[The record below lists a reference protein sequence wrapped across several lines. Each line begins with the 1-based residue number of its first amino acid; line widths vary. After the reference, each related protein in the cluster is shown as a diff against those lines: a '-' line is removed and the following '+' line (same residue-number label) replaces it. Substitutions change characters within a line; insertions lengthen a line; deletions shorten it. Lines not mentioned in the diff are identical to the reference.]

1 MRKAA
6 AKAIMRRLLFILLL
20 GLSINSWAE
29 TAQEV
34 LTYAQQVF
42 KKSPNDAYAYL
53 VANDETVQL
62 APENIRAQ
70 LLLIKIEKHDLMEEW
85 SQAYIKLKVLRKI
98 VTRLNDPM
106 IWARYIKFES
116 HLKVVNGQYD
126 DALNLARSVFLH
138 IPDQDAEEAMSI
150 ANLTLASTYIEKSLY
165 NDAFDALQKVSA
177 IVSAN
182 PKLQYVEAQLNAEY
196 GYLYLTMEDFQTAL
210 DYHTKALELARS
222 LEDDVKIMAYL
233 YSVATEQRYLGNY
246 QQALSFFKEYAEL
259 AVRLGVESDI
269 FYSLYGQAQVHHQ
282 LEQYELSNGYA
293 KKALAVHQSGD
304 DFRFELLKSMATNY
318 AQLNNIKEASKA
330 FVEAKQ
336 ILVKIPALA
345 SEKNKIKLIEIEASI
360 AEKAQDYQKAYTLTK
375 EYSSRKIDDIKRH
388 SVNKVASMT
397 RSFEQKRTL
406 QDSERL
412 LRDSELRELKLMEQ
426 VSQSESQRAYIIA
439 FVLLAFLSLMSVVFW
454 ENKRRAAV
462 VNQRLEAEVEDKT
475 RELTTAKELA
485 EAANKAKTDF
495 LANMSHEIR
504 TPLNAI
510 IGMTEIVSQNIEDE
524 ENKEALNKVMTAANL
539 LLSIL
544 NDILDFSKVEA
555 NKIELESKKF
565 DLKDLGSTVTSFYA
579 DKAKFRDLEVSL
591 EVSSDFHKYV
601 EGDPTRV
608 QQILMNL
615 LNNAFKF
622 TETGSIQVRFDMVN
636 HEVFGNVYLLQ
647 VMDSGIGIPQEK
659 LEKLFS
665 AFMQAEAATSRKY
678 GGTGLGLAICKKL
691 AVLMG
696 GDIEVHSQIG
706 FGTTFDVYLP
716 LKSILETELEQSQ
729 LEIKSTEKVEREMLG
744 SIKVLVVEDNIVN
757 RQVVKAHLKKSD
769 IDVVE
774 AENGAIALDVLKTE
788 PGIDLVLMDMQ
799 MPVMNGVESSR
810 AIRNRLSLHDLPIIA
825 LTANA
830 YDEDKKHCIEA
841 GMNDFLAKPFT
852 NKDLIEK
859 IVKWVYENR
868 LKHGPVYI

>member
-1 MRKAA
+1 
-6 AKAIMRRLLFILLL
+6 MRRLLFIMVL
-20 GLSINSWAE
+20 GMSFTSWAE

-34 LTYAQQVF
+34 LSHAQQMY
-42 KKSPNDAYAYL
+42 KKSPSEAVEYL
-53 VANDETVQL
+53 NANDEIVQL

-70 LLLIKIEKHDLMEEW
+70 FLLIQIEKHDLMEEW
-85 SQAYIKLKVLRKI
+85 TEAYDKLKVLRKL
-98 VTRLNDPM
+98 VTRLKDPM
-106 IWARYIKFES
+106 IWVRYIKYET

-126 DALNLARSVFLH
+126 DALNLARSVFYN
-138 IPDQDAEEAMSI
+138 IPKQDADEALSI
-150 ANLTLASTYIEKSLY
+150 ANLTLASTYIEKNLY

-177 IVSAN
+177 IVKNNSRFLAI
-182 PKLQYVEAQLNAEY
+182 EAQLNAEY

-210 DYHTKALELARS
+210 EYHTKALKIARS
-222 LEDDVKIMAYL
+222 IGDDVKIMSYL

-246 QQALSFFKEYAEL
+246 QQALSFFREYAEL
-259 AVRLGVESDI
+259 AVRLGVDSDI
-269 FYSLYGQAQVHHQ
+269 FYSLYGQAQVNHK
-282 LEQYELSNGYA
+282 LEQYELSNDYA

-318 AQLNNIKEASKA
+318 AELDDISNARKS

-336 ILVKIPALA
+336 ILVKIPALDN
-345 SEKNKIKLIEIEASI
+345 EKNKIKLLEIEASI
-360 AEKAQDYQKAYTLTK
+360 AEKAKDYQRAFMLIK
-375 EYSSRKIDDIKRH
+375 EYSTRKIDDIKRH

-412 LRDSELRELKLMEQ
+412 LRDSELRELKLEEQ
-426 VSQSESQRAYIIA
+426 VSQAESQRAYIIA

-462 VNQRLEAEVEDKT
+462 VNQRLEAEVDDKT

-510 IGMTEIVSQNIEDE
+510 IGMTEIVSQNIDNE
-524 ENKEALNKVMTAANL
+524 ENKQALNKVMTAANL

-565 DLKDLGSTVTSFYA
+565 DLKELGATVTSFYA

-591 EVSSDFHKYV
+591 EVSNDFHKYV

-659 LEKLFS
+659 LDKLFS

-716 LKSILETELEQSQ
+716 LKSILEAELEYEQRE
-729 LEIKSTEKVEREMLG
+729 LENVEKIDRDMLG
-744 SIKVLVVEDNIVN
+744 AVKVLVVEDNIVN

-774 AENGAIALDVLKTE
+774 AENGAIALDVLRTE

-799 MPVMNGVESSR
+799 MPVMNGVESSH
-810 AIRNRLSLHDLPIIA
+810 AIRTQLSMHDLPIIA

-852 NKDLIEK
+852 NKDLIEM

-868 LKHGPVYI
+868 LKNGPIYI